1 MFTVE
6 VFKEK
11 LADLEK
17 EYFDFV
23 VKHLGQWEVWA
34 EASQRVVNRE
44 EVKEDETTNSSHF
57 EENLIFIGM
66 TGMIDPVR
74 PEAIE
79 AVATCKNAG
88 IRPVMITGDHPLTAL
103 HIAKELGITDKDEC
117 ITGQQLAGMNF
128 IDIEHAVD
136 TVSVYARVSPEHKM
150 KLIDAFQ
157 NKDHIVAMTG
167 DGVNDAPAL
176 KSADIGVSMGITGTD
191 VAKQSS
197 DMVLL
202 DDNFATIVTAVKEGR
217 TIYDNIKKFIKY
229 ILTGNAGE
237 ILVMLLGPFLGMPL
251 PLLPIQ
257 ILWINLVTDG
267 APGIALGYEIP
278 EKDSMKRPP
287 YKPKESLF
295 SRGVG
300 RQILWVG
307 FLVAF
312 LSLTV
317 GFYSFTKNGTA
328 GPWQTMIFTTLT
340 FCQMMYALCVRFN
353 KASVFTRNPFSNPIL
368 VIAVLSTLGL
378 QFMLIYVPF
387 FQGIF
392 RTVALTPVQLSVCFF
407 ASTCIIIAV
416 EIEKLV
422 LRLLKK

>member
-1 MFTVE
+1 M
-6 VFKEK
+6 
-11 LADLEK
+11 
-17 EYFDFV
+17 
-23 VKHLGQWEVWA
+23 
-34 EASQRVVNRE
+34 
-44 EVKEDETTNSSHF
+44 
-57 EENLIFIGM
+57 
-66 TGMIDPVR
+66 
-74 PEAIE
+74 
-79 AVATCKNAG
+79 
-88 IRPVMITGDHPLTAL
+88 
-103 HIAKELGITDKDEC
+103 
-117 ITGQQLAGMNF
+117 
-128 IDIEHAVD
+128 D

-157 NKDHIVAMTG
+157 NKGHIVAMTG

-378 QFMLIYVPF
+378 QFILIYVPF

-407 ASTCIIIAV
+407 TSTCIIIAV

-422 LRLLKK
+422 LRFLKK